1 MTGLAALAGV
11 MIVGGLALITSNFRR
26 GVSGVPSRAV
36 GSSWRWR
43 LGAGTVERALA
54 AVGCFLAVLVLTR
67 WLVAA
72 IGAATAGWCA
82 PPLLRRTSRRSREDR
97 TEAIALWAE
106 MLRDAVGTS
115 RGIEGVLVVTAPTAP
130 LPIRGE
136 VQAMAARVGSESLDD
151 SLVALGVALA
161 HPVGDLVVTAL
172 RLTASAGTREVRS
185 VLADLA
191 TSAYAEA
198 DSERRIEVAR
208 ERPRA
213 AMRYSAMVIAAFVA
227 GLVLF
232 SGEYLAPYRSLLGQ
246 LVLVVVGVYWAAGFW
261 WMHRMGRTASVE
273 RFLAAPPTVAAG
285 ATR

>member
-11 MIVGGLALITSNFRR
+11 MIVGGLTLLTSGLRR
-26 GVSGVPSRAV
+26 GVRGAPSRAV
-36 GSSWRWR
+36 GASWRRR
-43 LGAGTVERALA
+43 LEPGTVERALA
-54 AVGCFLAVLVLTR
+54 AFGCFLAGLVVTR
-67 WLVAA
+67 WPIAA
-72 IGAATAGWCA
+72 IGAATAGWFA
-82 PPLLRRTSRRSREDR
+82 PPLLRRASRRTRDDR

-115 RGIEGVLVVTAPTAP
+115 RGIEGVLVVTAPTSP
-130 LPIRGE
+130 LPIRGD
-136 VQAMAARVGSESLDD
+136 VQAMAARLGSESLDD
-151 SLVALGVALA
+151 SLVTLGVALA

-227 GLVLF
+227 GLVVF
-232 SGEYLAPYRSLLGQ
+232 SGEYLAPYRSLFGQ

-261 WMHRMGRTASVE
+261 WMHRMGRVASVE

-285 ATR
+285 VTR